1 MNNKNKDTDY
11 SKHYFTVPNNEEGQS
26 FLKLARKYVNR
37 NLVKNVRPYGRGDRV
52 KTAIE
57 NGVHPRR
64 FQQNLPLEYAE
75 FYSVYLEDR
84 ESHPKHKHNRK
95 MKEKAFHLE
104 NENYVLKS
112 KLKTLSN
119 LITLEN
125 LLILSL
131 DNISDLKGYQKQ
143 DFKNYILDNILEYI
157 DEE

>member
-1 MNNKNKDTDY
+1 MKD
-11 SKHYFTVPNNEEGQS
+11 
-26 FLKLARKYVNR
+26 
-37 NLVKNVRPYGRGDRV
+37 
-52 KTAIE
+52 
-57 NGVHPRR
+57 
-64 FQQNLPLEYAE
+64 
-75 FYSVYLEDR
+75 
-84 ESHPKHKHNRK
+84 
-95 MKEKAFHLE
+95 KAWRLE